1 MFGFIELNK
10 INKMSDDK
18 EEEFSTPYRGTED
31 KDISE
36 TAVKQGEESNIHEDD
51 G

>member
-1 MFGFIELNK
+1 
-10 INKMSDDK
+10 MSDDK